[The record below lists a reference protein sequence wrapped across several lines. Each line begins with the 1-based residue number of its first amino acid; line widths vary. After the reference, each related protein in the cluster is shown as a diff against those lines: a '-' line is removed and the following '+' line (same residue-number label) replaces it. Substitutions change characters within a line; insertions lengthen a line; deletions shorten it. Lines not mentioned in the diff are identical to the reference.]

1 MSTFSWYLVVTLIG
15 SDDLLVKEMTSKEEC
30 IKEQKMMMSKVKKKI
45 KYISDITCE
54 EGTIFQQYENAGVKD
69 EAL

>member
-1 MSTFSWYLVVTLIG
+1 MNWYLVVTLLG

-30 IKEQKMMMSKVKKKI
+30 VKEQKIMQNKIKKKI

-54 EGTIFQQYENAGVKD
+54 EGTIFQQYENAGAKD
-69 EAL
+69 EVL